1 MTQIDLKRDIAPS
14 LSDLASL
21 LILSLLEVQL
31 YSRPSA
37 IRLPTLARTVS
48 IRGIPIIPNIRQNSR
63 PPERMFS
70 PVSLYKDLYQKFPWQ
85 SFHSLRGSR

>member
-1 MTQIDLKRDIAPS
+1 MDIQIDIAPS

-70 PVSLYKDLYQKFPWQ
+70 AGQSLQRFIPKVSVAKFP
-85 SFHSLRGSR
+85 